1 MKDFNLKQWLFE
13 NKLGAYEKASRMNEF
28 YSEDGYS
35 DEVENR
41 GDMNEI
47 DPATLGIG
55 QAVADAEMEKQDDL
69 NSDMVDNVSM
79 GVAAETVGYANIE
92 KPADSGL
99 ATYLD
104 KLQKHDF
111 YYRMSSSSRTY
122 DRGLDQEN
130 ELKAIYSQ
138 LSDADKQSALDAY
151 KEKAEVYYPAN
162 KYPLFADRLKTY
174 TTDIFQ
180 GA

>member
-69 NSDMVDNVSM
+69 NSDMVDDVS
-79 GVAAETVGYANIE
+79 
-92 KPADSGL
+92 
-99 ATYLD
+99 
-104 KLQKHDF
+104 
-111 YYRMSSSSRTY
+111 
-122 DRGLDQEN
+122 
-130 ELKAIYSQ
+130 
-138 LSDADKQSALDAY
+138 
-151 KEKAEVYYPAN
+151 
-162 KYPLFADRLKTY
+162 
-174 TTDIFQ
+174 
-180 GA
+180 